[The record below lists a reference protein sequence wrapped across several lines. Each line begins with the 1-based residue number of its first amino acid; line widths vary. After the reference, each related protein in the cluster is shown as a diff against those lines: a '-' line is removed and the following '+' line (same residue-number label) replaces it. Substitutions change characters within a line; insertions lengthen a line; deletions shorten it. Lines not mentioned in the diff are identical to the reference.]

1 MPTNSWGASA
11 PYNFFMKREL
21 MNYITPIAVT
31 AILMG
36 TTAVADMSL
45 TGTGRIGVQIKDGTP
60 AVAKKTARILL
71 HKLLLLI
78 PLSALGQ
85 LTLVLLQRILMLR
98 L

>member
-1 MPTNSWGASA
+1 
-11 PYNFFMKREL
+11 

-60 AVAKKTARILL
+60 AVAKRWRIYCYTNYC
-71 HKLLLLI
+71 
-78 PLSALGQ
+78 S
-85 LTLVLLQRILMLR
+85 
-98 L
+98 